1 MFRFD
6 TAGREPDVEAAL
18 RAVNFEVSSLWLG
31 FRFWLRLRVRVRNR
45 VRVRVRV
52 RGIELGLG

>member
-6 TAGREPDVEAAL
+6 TAGREPDVEVEAAL
-18 RAVNFEVSSLWLG
+18 RAVNFEVGSLWLG
-31 FRFWLRLRVRVRNR
+31 FRFWLGLRVRVRNR

-52 RGIELGLG
+52 RGI